1 MWKRLSDRFYHI
13 STNWLTLAA
22 ILVFVLFTTLVL
34 PLQSARAPRGDAE
47 TDSPDTS
54 LFYSSGELYRMAEA
68 YGPEG
73 RSAYIRARFTFDVI
87 WPLVYLL
94 FLSTTLSWV
103 YSRAFAAG
111 SWQRWANLAPVLGV
125 IFDYLENIATSLVMW
140 RYPAATPVI
149 DFLAPIFTT
158 LKWLFVGGSFVL
170 LVIGIFVAIWRHVR
184 QQSVSASN
192 P

>member
-34 PLQSARAPRGDAE
+34 PLQSAHAPRGDAE